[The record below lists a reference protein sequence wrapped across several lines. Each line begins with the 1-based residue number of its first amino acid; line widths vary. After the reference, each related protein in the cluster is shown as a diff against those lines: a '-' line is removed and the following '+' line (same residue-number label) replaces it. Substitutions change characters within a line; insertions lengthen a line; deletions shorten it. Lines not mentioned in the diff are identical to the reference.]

1 VLTESAKKLR
11 DPLALGLLGV
21 TALYLIASMSVLF
34 NGDLGD
40 FSQRAAG
47 TQHLFVSP
55 VWVIVTVAAALLVA
69 AVAEPTPMARIVVP
83 AALGV
88 QGVMLLLGLI
98 TWFAGYGLD
107 TGGGGGGNLPEGI
120 EVPQVAAI
128 ELAFGGVQGAGKIVG
143 TFLMLAYIG
152 LLAIGAYLTFTLFQ
166 GLPAPVRQHQQQQW
180 GQQQWGGQ
188 QQWAGQPQQQQWGGQ
203 PQQQWGGQ
211 PQHQQQQ
218 WGAAAGGAAAGG
230 AAATQA
236 WGQPTSGE
244 SSTGY
249 AAGGD
254 TGQPVA
260 GSGESSTGYAA
271 GGDAGQQAQPP
282 QWGQQPPADPAQQQQ
297 QWGQPQPEAPQ
308 QGEGQQQEGEDDRP
322 GWWSPSS

>member
-230 AAATQA
+230 AATQA